1 MLMGILSNIF
11 LAIVITLGFNFLN
24 NRESKKNRDLVIILC
39 IFAINTISG
48 ISKDIGI
55 IIIGIPL
62 LLFITNKIYK
72 IQISTTKNIILSIT
86 MDAIFF
92 IGDIIANLIFNI
104 LRMGILREHIIIAKL
119 IYFLGSGIFICLFSK
134 LIGKIMKDFK
144 GNEKKNKKD
153 KIKKIYIWFNIIIC
167 AVMIIASFII
177 NKKVDVINNENY
189 WLNLIIFVFA
199 IFSSIFSA
207 NMFNK
212 YNLKEIE
219 VKRKNEEIK
228 RMEEYAGYMEELYT
242 NVRQFKHDYKN
253 ILLSLSQ
260 YIEEKDY
267 DELEKYFRQ
276 HILPTESYIEK
287 NDFLYK
293 LKNIK
298 ILPLKSVIMSK
309 LIKAQNNG
317 INIFID
323 IVEEVDRIPMDYIDC
338 MRVFG
343 ILLDNAVEEAE
354 ASENKVV
361 NFGIIKK
368 SNSIV
373 FVVENSCKENIEHLY
388 KLTEKGFS
396 TKGENRGIGLHNL
409 KEIINKY
416 DNITFNLESK
426 DKIFTAE
433 IWIRI

>member
-1 MLMGILSNIF
+1 MLMRILSNIF
-11 LAIVITLGFNFLN
+11 LAIVITIGFNFLN

-39 IFAINTISG
+39 IFVINTISG

-62 LLFITNKIYK
+62 LLFVTNKIYK
-72 IQISTTKNIILSIT
+72 IQISTLKNIILSIT

-104 LRMGILREHIIIAKL
+104 LRMGILREHIIIANL

-134 LIGKIMKDFK
+134 LIGKILKDFK

-177 NKKVDVINNENY
+177 NRKVQSINNENY
-189 WLNLIIFVFA
+189 WLNLTIFAFA

-219 VKRKNEEIK
+219 VRRKNEEIK

-276 HILPTESYIEK
+276 YILPTESYIEK

-309 LIKAQNNG
+309 LIKAQNGG

-323 IVEEVDRIPMDYIDC
+323 IVEEVEKIPMDHIDC

-354 ASENKVV
+354 ASENKIV

-373 FVVENSCKENIEHLY
+373 FVVENSCKEKIEHVY
-388 KLTEKGFS
+388 KLTQKGFS

-409 KEIINKY
+409 KEIISKY